1 MIAGGSNI
9 QKVDREL
16 SDYEVYEAQIQSCKN
31 AIDGMLAVIKKNSFE
46 AGYEPS
52 KGRLF
57 GNLMSKYFEWDGYD
71 IAEELLIESKKIIK
85 QSDQEL
91 LDLINL
97 YQEKVESLKKL
108 INNSLFSK
116 NNL

>member
-1 MIAGGSNI
+1 MNKSQSYIIAGGSNI

-16 SDYEVYEAQIQSCKN
+16 SDYEVYEAEIQSFKN

-71 IAEELLIESKKIIK
+71 IAEAAAEALEDSNFHEWCADLREKI
-85 QSDQEL
+85 QEPA
-91 LDLINL
+91 
-97 YQEKVESLKKL
+97 
-108 INNSLFSK
+108 
-116 NNL
+116 